1 MDENK
6 EEVNMDEK
14 KEEVNAMVF
23 FFFFL
28 PLIRRVNA

>member
-1 MDENK
+1 MDEKK

-23 FFFFL
+23 FFFPSF
-28 PLIRRVNA
+28 NKKS

>member
-1 MDENK
+1 MDEK
-6 EEVNMDEK
+6 EEEVNMDEK

-23 FFFFL
+23 FFFL

>member
-1 MDENK
+1 MDEKK

-23 FFFFL
+23 FFL
-28 PLIRRVNA
+28 LLIRRVNA